1 MRLRYRIQSLIASL
15 RWKIQRFKRGYSDVD
30 VWDFEAWFLE
40 IIPKMLTQLKE
51 ELHGYPVDMEFEDW
65 EKYLEKMIDHFN
77 VASTIDDFDEYY
89 PDDYKYLSESEKNSL
104 REKSIEHDKYCK
116 EELHKGLKML
126 EERFFDLWD

>member
-1 MRLRYRIQSLIASL
+1 MRLRYRIQSLMASL

-30 VWDFEAWFLE
+30 VWEFESWFLE

-51 ELHGYPVDMEFEDW
+51 ELHGHPVDMEFEDW

-77 VASTIDDFDEYY
+77 VASTIDDFDDIEINYTSMTEE
-89 PDDYKYLSESEKNSL
+89 DRSAMAKKYLEKNK
-104 REKSIEHDKYCK
+104 RCQ

-126 EERFFDLWD
+126 DERFFDLWD